1 MADIKQAATI
11 YDCESWIATTQSISI
26 SNGPT
31 PALPWCARPTA
42 AARRA
47 KAIARIA
54 RPAEQSHI
62 WDIFDPQPW
71 AMTVLL
77 ETLASWGITSDML
90 LVFAVGFFAQLVDG
104 ALGMAFG
111 IVASTGLMTLGLSP
125 AAASAVVHTAEIATT
140 GASGASHAWFR
151 NVDWRL
157 FRRLAI
163 SGMAGGVLGA
173 LVLSQVDGKAFQ
185 PFVAAYLLV
194 MGCIILMRAVRM
206 TPVEDARPDYAPTL
220 GLIGGFLDAVGGGGW
235 GPMVT
240 STLVGSGHAPRQVI
254 GTVSA
259 SEFCVTSTIAVIFFS
274 QLGLTHVGYIIAL
287 VAGGLLAAPFGAIV
301 AGRVNLRP
309 LMFVVG
315 LLVTAL
321 PGFSY
326 GGCFPDKIASN
337 HFRECLPF
345 TTVQGSSGDSGLK
358 ASPISGTESRRQWL

>member
-1 MADIKQAATI
+1 MI
-11 YDCESWIATTQSISI
+11 
-26 SNGPT
+26 
-31 PALPWCARPTA
+31 
-42 AARRA
+42 
-47 KAIARIA
+47 
-54 RPAEQSHI
+54 
-62 WDIFDPQPW
+62 
-71 AMTVLL
+71 VLL

-90 LVFAVGFFAQLVDG
+90 LVFAIGFIAQLVDG

-111 IVASTGLMTLGLSP
+111 IVSSTGLMTLGLSP

-163 SGMAGGVLGA
+163 SGMVGGVLGA
-173 LVLSQVDGKAFQ
+173 LVLSQVDGKAIQ

-206 TPVEDARPDYAPTL
+206 TPVEDARPDYAPPL

-259 SEFCVTSTIAVIFFS
+259 SEFCVAFTIAVIFFS
-274 QLGLTHVGYIIAL
+274 QLGLTHVGYIVAL

-301 AGRVNLRP
+301 AGRVNPRP
-309 LMFVVG
+309 LMFAVG

-321 PGFSY
+321 AGLQLWRV
-326 GGCFPDKIASN
+326 FP
-337 HFRECLPF
+337 
-345 TTVQGSSGDSGLK
+345 
-358 ASPISGTESRRQWL
+358 